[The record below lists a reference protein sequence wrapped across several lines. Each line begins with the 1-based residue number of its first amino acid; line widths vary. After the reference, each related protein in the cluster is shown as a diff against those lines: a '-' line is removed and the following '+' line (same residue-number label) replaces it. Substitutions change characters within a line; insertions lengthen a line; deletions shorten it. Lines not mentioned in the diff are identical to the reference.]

1 MKRLVKTGV
10 FMMLVLMILASQKN
24 VAEAKAKVI
33 HKKMTIDLNMDFSS
47 FRYIPTKLQKY
58 SKVKVCVKNR
68 KVLKAKAK
76 GRKYIVMKGRKGGK
90 TTMTVSLY
98 KKHRKVRVYRYRIKV
113 IGKGQDGYKSQA
125 KEAFDIQNRYR
136 AEKGAK
142 ALTWSDELYRFALYR
157 LKHSGY
163 DRHKNLPTDMENFFG
178 DTLVVNNISLG
189 ENMACGQTGAKE
201 VMLSWKHSPGH
212 YRNIKNKGYRCGAI
226 ARYKDIWCAVFYDG
240 SPENLTRK
248 QENASEMIFTVKR
261 QDKSTGQYIGGATIG
276 YYEENDRWNTSKRIT
291 VGESGRQIVL
301 EIGKTYVFYEKTTPE
316 GQNKAEKVTITVT
329 KDTPKDI
336 VLIDN

>member
-1 MKRLVKTGV
+1 
-10 FMMLVLMILASQKN
+10 
-24 VAEAKAKVI
+24 
-33 HKKMTIDLNMDFSS
+33 
-47 FRYIPTKLQKY
+47 
-58 SKVKVCVKNR
+58 
-68 KVLKAKAK
+68 
-76 GRKYIVMKGRKGGK
+76 
-90 TTMTVSLY
+90 MTVSLY

-142 ALTWSDELYRFALYR
+142 ALIWSDELYRFALYR

-189 ENMACGQTGAKE
+189 ENMACGQTSAKE

-212 YRNIKNKGYRCGAI
+212 YQNIKNKGYRCGAI

-261 QDKSTGQYIGGATIG
+261 QDKATGQYIGGVTIG

-301 EIGKTYVFYEKTTPE
+301 EIGKTYVFYEKTTPD
-316 GQNKAEKVTITVT
+316 GYNKAEKVTITVT

>member
-1 MKRLVKTGV
+1 
-10 FMMLVLMILASQKN
+10 MMLVLMMVASQKN

-33 HKKMTIDLNMDFSS
+33 YKKMTIDLNMDSFP

-76 GRKYIVMKGRKGGK
+76 GRKCIVMKGRKGGK

-98 KKHRKVRVYRYRIKV
+98 KKHRKVRVYCYRIKV

-189 ENMACGQTGAKE
+189 ENMACGQTSAKE
-201 VMLSWKHSPGH
+201 AMLSWKHSSGH

-226 ARYKDIWCAVFYDG
+226 ACYKDIWCAVFYDG

-261 QDKSTGQYIGGATIG
+261 QDKATGQYIGGVTIG

-301 EIGKTYVFYEKTTPE
+301 EIGKTYVFYEKTTPD
-316 GQNKAEKVTITVT
+316 GYNKAEKVTITVT

-336 VLIDN
+336 VLTDN

>member
-1 MKRLVKTGV
+1 MKRLVKTSV

-24 VAEAKAKVI
+24 VAEAKTKVL
-33 HKKMTIDLNMDFSS
+33 HKKMTIDLNMDSSS
-47 FRYIPTKLQKY
+47 FSYIPTKLQKY

-98 KKHRKVRVYRYRIKV
+98 KKYRKVRVYRYRIKV
-113 IGKGQDGYKSQA
+113 IGKGQDGYQSQA
-125 KEAFDIQNRYR
+125 KEAFAIQNQYR

-163 DRHKNLPTDMENFFG
+163 DRHKNLQRDMERYFG
-178 DTLVVNNISLG
+178 DLLVVNHIELG
-189 ENMACGQTGAKE
+189 ENLDCGMTTPQKA
-201 VMLSWKHSPGH
+201 MLSWKHSPGH
-212 YRNIKNKGYRCGAI
+212 YRNLLYKEYRCGAI

-240 SPENLTRK
+240 SPENLT
-248 QENASEMIFTVKR
+248 
-261 QDKSTGQYIGGATIG
+261 
-276 YYEENDRWNTSKRIT
+276 
-291 VGESGRQIVL
+291 
-301 EIGKTYVFYEKTTPE
+301 
-316 GQNKAEKVTITVT
+316 
-329 KDTPKDI
+329 
-336 VLIDN
+336 